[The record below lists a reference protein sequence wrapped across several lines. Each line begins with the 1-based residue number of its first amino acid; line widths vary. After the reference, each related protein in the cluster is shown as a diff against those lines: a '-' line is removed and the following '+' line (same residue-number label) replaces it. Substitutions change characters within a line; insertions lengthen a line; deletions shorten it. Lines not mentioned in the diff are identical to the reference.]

1 MSAIPYLDFA
11 GRCEEAL
18 DFYGKAVGAKV
29 EMKMRF
35 SDSPEPAPEGKA
47 PPKDKI
53 MHASMTVAGS
63 TVMAS
68 DGYCTGSTNFHGFG
82 MALSLADKPAVERAF
97 AALGDGGKV
106 TMPLAP
112 TFWSPLFGMV
122 TDRFGLCWMVM
133 VEQAQ

>member
-1 MSAIPYLDFA
+1 MSALPYLDYA
-11 GRCEEAL
+11 GRCEEAM
-18 DFYGKAVGAKV
+18 DFYVKSLGAKV
-29 EMKMRF
+29 DMKMRF
-35 SDSPEPAPEGKA
+35 GESPEPMPEGKA

-53 MHASMTVAGS
+53 MHASMTIAGS

-68 DGYCTGSTNFHGFG
+68 DGFCTGSTNFHGIG
-82 MALSLADKPAVERAF
+82 IALSLADKPAVERAF
-97 AALGDGGKV
+97 AALSDGGQV

-133 VEQAQ
+133 VEQPM